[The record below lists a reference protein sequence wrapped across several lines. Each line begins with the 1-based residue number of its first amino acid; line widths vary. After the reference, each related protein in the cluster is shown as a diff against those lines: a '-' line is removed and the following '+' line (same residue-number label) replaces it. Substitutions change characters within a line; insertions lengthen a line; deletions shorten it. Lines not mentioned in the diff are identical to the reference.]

1 MVTWTTDTVKPRE
14 RFSYW
19 REMICSTLFSI
30 SPETPSDRFS
40 ARLTVRTSGALRLAL
55 CESTSYEIIRTQR
68 DIARAPADL
77 YTIYLQ
83 LRGRT
88 LISQCD
94 ESIDVQFNDI
104 VLSDCRQPYRANLS
118 NDGCRAVVLLP
129 RELIDWRAPWLRNR
143 PLSRI
148 GSNSPFI
155 DLARRHF
162 VHLVSNDLSE
172 TETSLLTDNF
182 CNLLA
187 LASASDIEPDR
198 MRPELQVQ
206 AMVAFCQ
213 QNLHRP
219 ELSPQVVAAHC
230 GISVRTLHLRFA
242 KFGQSFGNWLL
253 ETRLNACSKAL
264 RDPFQKARGISEI
277 AYSYGFNDL
286 SHFNK
291 TFRARFG
298 MSPREWRA
306 ERQTKAP

>member
-1 MVTWTTDTVKPRE
+1 MVSWTTDTVEARE

-30 SPETPSDRFS
+30 SPETPTDRFS
-40 ARLTVRTSGALRLAL
+40 ARLKVRTSGSLRFAL

-94 ESIDVQFNDI
+94 ESIDVHFNDI

-129 RELIDWRAPWLRNR
+129 RDMIDWRAPWLRNR
-143 PLSRI
+143 PLARI

-162 VHLVSNDLSE
+162 VQLVSNDFSD
-172 TETSLLTDNF
+172 TETNLLTENL

-187 LASASDIEPDR
+187 LASTSDIEPDR
-198 MRPELQVQ
+198 MRPELQMQ

-213 QNLHRP
+213 QNLHKP
-219 ELSPQVVAAHC
+219 DLSPQLVAASC
-230 GISVRTLHLRFA
+230 GISVRTLHLRFT
-242 KFGQSFGNWLL
+242 KLGQTFGNWLL
-253 ETRLNACSKAL
+253 ANRLSACSKAL
-264 RDPFQKARGISEI
+264 KDPLQQTRSISEI
-277 AYSYGFNDL
+277 AYSCGFNDL

-298 MSPREWRA
+298 MSPREWRS
-306 ERQTKAP
+306 ECN